1 MIKKALF
8 STFILIVFSLFTS
21 MNLEQEI
28 SDYKYWSE
36 EKLTY
41 DDFKGQPDTKSKR
54 PAESKFMVDIL
65 DTHLENNIPKYN
77 VRSFL
82 KRNESWMVLCDE
94 ITLSREQL
102 VFDIHE
108 ISARKIRKAF
118 DSLNKIKVTEGEN
131 YQVVFDANI
140 EKAEKQIDA
149 FNRESSSNP
158 KKQKVWQK
166 KITSEL
172 AQLQAYAAQS
182 K

>member
-8 STFILIVFSLFTS
+8 STLILIVFSLFTS

-28 SDYKYWSE
+28 SDYRYWSE
-36 EKLTY
+36 QKLTY
-41 DDFKGQPDTKSKR
+41 DDFKGQPDVKSKK

-77 VRSFL
+77 VRAFL
-82 KRNESWMVLCDE
+82 KSKESWIVLCDE
-94 ITLSREQL
+94 KTLSREQL
-102 VFDIHE
+102 VFDMHE

-131 YQVVFDANI
+131 YQLVFDVNI
-140 EKAEKQIDA
+140 ENAENQIDA
-149 FNRESSSNP
+149 FILESSSNP

-166 KITSEL
+166 KIASEL

>member
-41 DDFKGQPDTKSKR
+41 DDFKGQPDAKSKK

-94 ITLSREQL
+94 TTLSREQL
-102 VFDIHE
+102 VFDMHE

-118 DSLNKIKVTEGEN
+118 DSLNKIKMTEAEI
-131 YQVVFDANI
+131 YQIVFEANI

-149 FNRESSSNP
+149 FILESASNP
-158 KKQKVWQK
+158 KKQKIWQK

-172 AQLQAYAAQS
+172 TQLQAYAS